1 MKEFPKD
8 GLIGKTVQA
17 VQHITK
23 LHIPLYASQACFF
36 IILSAFPLLV
46 LLLGLLRYTGLQAGV
61 LTDALQGYIPETLM
75 PYIKRIVMSTYENT
89 SGTVVS
95 ISALAALWSAG
106 RGFYGLQTG
115 LNAVYRVEESRGYWY
130 TRLVSALYTV
140 LFLLVLLLTLVLN
153 VFGNAFLYLPEGAF
167 DEILAFIGKVINLRF
182 WLLLFVQTALFTAM
196 FMALP
201 NHKNTFR
208 DSLPGAI
215 LSSFGW
221 LAFSKLYSIYMQ
233 YFPNYANI
241 YGSVYAIALCMLW
254 LYFCISIVFYGGA
267 LNRYLMGRKNAGP
280 KH

>member
-1 MKEFPKD
+1 MKDYPKG
-8 GLIGKTVQA
+8 GLIGKTLQA
-17 VQHITK
+17 ARYITD

-46 LLLGLLRYTGLQAGV
+46 LLLGLLRYTGLEAAV
-61 LTDALQGYIPETLM
+61 LTDALQGYIPEALM
-75 PYIKRIVMSTYENT
+75 PYLRRIVLSTYQNT
-89 SGTVVS
+89 SGTVLSV
-95 ISALAALWSAG
+95 SALATLWSAG

-115 LNAVYRVEESRGYWY
+115 LNAVYRVEEDRGYWY

-153 VFGNAFLYLPEGAF
+153 VFGNALLYLPEGAF
-167 DEILAFIGKVINLRF
+167 DEILALVGKIVNLRF
-182 WLLLFVQTALFTAM
+182 WLLLFVQTALFSAM

-201 NHKNTFR
+201 NGKNTLR

-221 LAFSKLYSIYMQ
+221 LVFSKLYSLYVQ

-241 YGSVYAIALCMLW
+241 YGSVYAVALCMLW
-254 LYFCISIVFYGGA
+254 LYFCITIVFYGGA
-267 LNRYLMGRKNAGP
+267 LNRYLMGRRK
-280 KH
+280 